1 MERLVECV
9 PNFSEGRR
17 AEVVEQICDRIRAV
31 PGVRLLDVEMDPDHN
46 RTVVTFVGPP
56 EAVAEAA
63 FRGAQ
68 EAALLIDMRTHR
80 GAHPRIGA
88 ADVIPFVPLRGV
100 TMEECVE
107 LARRVGERI
116 GRELGIPVYLY
127 EEAATRPEHRDL
139 AYIRRGEYE
148 GLAEEIAT
156 NPDRA
161 PDYGPAAIGSAGA
174 TAVGAR
180 PFLIAYNV
188 YLGTP
193 DVAIAQAIARA
204 VRYSSGGLRYVK
216 ALGVAVDRPGQV
228 QVSMNL
234 TDYRHTPIHRVMAL
248 IRDEASRYGV
258 PVLESEIV
266 GLVPGEALLDAARH
280 ALQLHRLQPGQILE
294 NRLRLEE
301 SEAGLPF
308 AVPREFLSLV
318 AAGTPAPGG
327 GSVAALAGALAA
339 ALGRM
344 VANLTLGKKR
354 YAGVAE
360 EVREIE
366 GSLARL
372 QEELL
377 ELVVRDAAAYERI
390 LEARRLPKKTPE
402 QAEARQQA
410 LEEATREAARV
421 PLVTAERTVKVLEFL
436 TRLAAVGNENALT
449 DAAVAAAMGRAAVQG
464 AVHNVRVNAADLQDG
479 TLAEQFREQMV
490 ALERQGEALAEAVLE
505 IVANR
510 GAA

>member
-1 MERLVECV
+1 MQRLVECV

-17 AEVVEQICDRIRAV
+17 AEVVEQICARIRAV

-46 RTVVTFVGPP
+46 RAVVTFVGPP

-68 EAALLIDMRTHR
+68 EAAVRIDMRAHR

-88 ADVIPFVPLRGV
+88 TDVIPFVPLRGV
-100 TMEECVE
+100 TMEECVQ

-127 EEAATRPEHRDL
+127 EEAATRPERRDL

-161 PDYGPAAIGSAGA
+161 PDYGPAVIGPAGA

-193 DVAIAQAIARA
+193 DLEIARAIARA
-204 VRYSSGGLRYVK
+204 VRHSSGGLRYVK
-216 ALGVAVDRPGQV
+216 ALGIAVDRPGQV

-234 TDYRHTPIHRVMAL
+234 TDYRRTPIHRVMAL
-248 IRDEASRYGV
+248 IRDEAARYGV
-258 PVLESEIV
+258 PVVESEIV
-266 GLVPGEALLDAARH
+266 GLVPGEALIDAARH
-280 ALQLHRLQPGQILE
+280 ALQLHRLRPEQVLE
-294 NRLRLEE
+294 NRLWPEEEEARL
-301 SEAGLPF
+301 SGAL
-308 AVPREFLSLV
+308 PREFLSLV

-344 VANLTLGKKR
+344 VANLTLGRKR
-354 YAGVAE
+354 YAEVAQE
-360 EVREIE
+360 MRELE

-377 ELVVRDAAAYERI
+377 ELVVQDAGAYERI
-390 LEARRLPKKTPE
+390 LETRRLPKETPE
-402 QAEARQQA
+402 EAEAWAQA

-421 PLVTAERTVKVLEFL
+421 PLATAERAVKVLEFL
-436 TRLAAVGNENALT
+436 THIATAGNENALT
-449 DAAVAAAMGRAAVQG
+449 DAAVAAAMARAAVQG
-464 AVHNVRVNAADLQDG
+464 AAQNVRVNAADLRDRV
-479 TLAEQFREQMV
+479 LAEQFREQIA
-490 ALERQGEALAEAVLE
+490 ALEGQAHELAEAVLG
-505 IVANR
+505 IVAGR
-510 GAA
+510 QAA